1 MLLSTSTSSAP
12 WTIVR
17 ANDKKLAHLNLI
29 RNLLSRV
36 HYPRKNKEILKADK
50 NIVFKWNGKVSDL
63 EK

>member
-1 MLLSTSTSSAP
+1 MAP

-36 HYPRKNKEILKADK
+36 SYPKKNKDLLKADK
-50 NIVFKWNGKVSDL
+50 SIVFEWSGKISDL

>member
-1 MLLSTSTSSAP
+1 MLLTTSSPAP

-36 HYPRKNKEILKADK
+36 NYPNKNKEILKADK